1 MNMVNGFVFRSGHI
15 RFSAAGKVDRGN
27 FVASKKPHDS
37 GRKTP
42 LRPAQALR
50 FRIDTAGELRAAV
63 SASSGEF
70 NLTPE
75 IIELLCLLQKG
86 AQPPELE
93 NKLRARFRKISEEL
107 PDSNEIASLLEDLED
122 ARCLVRATPELAPK
136 GLQDGFGDAWI
147 QWAMLADA
155 PRCQA
160 YQAAIREA
168 LTEDSHVL
176 DVGAGSGLL
185 SLYALEAGAKKVD
198 AIEETGVAHSLK
210 LLRDKLP
217 DDLRKRM
224 QIHNCNS
231 FDARI
236 PSQITHV
243 VSELFGNDPL
253 QEGVIPTLRNIF
265 SRIQA
270 GRISAIPENF
280 TVFVQL
286 VDFTDG
292 PLHKRLGRFAERNSE
307 QGKAWF
313 GAVERIKSTLNF
325 RDVSFAHMI
334 RPTDIKKVGP
344 NKKAFSIPLAPP
356 PPENA
361 PQPTSSLKLDV
372 EENAAAPA
380 LLIAFRAQLSRT
392 HSISNIPGEK
402 DCCEHWSPLVV
413 PLNRAIQS
421 KESIQVRI
429 SVGEQWERVT
439 AQVSDASGKYLGS
452 RE

>member
-15 RFSAAGKVDRGN
+15 RFSAAGKVARGN

-50 FRIDTAGELRAAV
+50 FRIDPTGELRAAV

-86 AQPPELE
+86 TQPSELE
-93 NKLRARFRKISEEL
+93 GRLRTRFRKITEDL
-107 PDSNEIASLLEDLED
+107 PDSKEILALLDDLED
-122 ARCLVRATPELAPK
+122 AQCLVRSGVEKNAH

-160 YQAAIREA
+160 YRSAIQ
-168 LTEDSHVL
+168 DSIADDSLVL

-185 SLYALEAGAKKVD
+185 SLYALESGAKKVE
-198 AIEETGVAHSLK
+198 AIEETAIAQSLK
-210 LLRDKLP
+210 RLRESLP
-217 DDLRKRM
+217 EGLRKRLT
-224 QIHNCNS
+224 IHNCNS

-236 PSQITHV
+236 PPTVTHV

-253 QEGVIPTLRNIF
+253 QEGVVPTLRNVF
-265 SRIQA
+265 ARLENEHVV
-270 GRISAIPENF
+270 GIPESC

-286 VDFTDG
+286 VDVIEG
-292 PLHKRLGRFAERNSE
+292 ALHKRLNRFADQGSE
-307 QGKAWF
+307 KAKAWF
-313 GAVERIKSTLNF
+313 GAVEKIKNTLNF
-325 RDVSFAHMI
+325 SDISFAHSI
-334 RPTDIKKVGP
+334 RKNDIRKIAAA
-344 NKKAFSIPLAPP
+344 KKAFTIPLAPP
-356 PPENA
+356 PAESAAKPNA
-361 PQPTSSLKLDV
+361 SFKIELDQKVTS
-372 EENAAAPA
+372 PA
-380 LLIAFRAQLSRT
+380 LLICFRAQLSK
-392 HSISNIPGEK
+392 SASLSNMPGES
-402 DCCEHWSPLVV
+402 DACEHWSPLVV
-413 PLNRAIQS
+413 PLNRTLQP
-421 KESIQVRI
+421 KEILQVKV
-429 SVGEQWERVT
+429 SAGEHWDRVT
-439 AQVSDASGKYLGS
+439 VLATDSAGKYLGA